1 MKTKRNI
8 YSFLTASLALLVPSP
23 GRFAYGITL
32 LFMLNLLM
40 LAGTFFKHLVKSL
53 GLDDLLP
60 VLLAVFLM
68 TISVIFK
75 QVIIITSPL
84 TALTLGFII
93 YMPAV
98 SSFLIGN
105 LYSQD
110 SDSISKNL
118 QMNMKESIMFSIFA
132 LAVFLFRD
140 IFGYGTIS
148 LPAASGLVEIPLI
161 KVKEGGFYPGI
172 FWATIPGAL
181 VIIALS
187 LAFYV
192 HVLAKFNL
200 IKEQEESNAN
210 A

>member
-23 GRFAYGITL
+23 GRFAYGIIL
-32 LFMLNLLM
+32 LLMLNLLM
-40 LAGTFFKHLVKSL
+40 LAGTLFKHLVKV
-53 GLDDLLP
+53 LDLDELLP

-68 TISVIFK
+68 TVSVIFK
-75 QVIIITSPL
+75 QLLIMLSPL
-84 TALTLGFII
+84 AALTLGFII

-105 LYSQD
+105 LYSQN
-110 SDSISKNL
+110 SDNIKENL
-118 QMNMKESIMFSIFA
+118 AVNLKESFLFSIFA

-148 LPAASGLVEIPLI
+148 LPSASGLVEIPLL

-187 LAFYV
+187 LAIYV
-192 HVLAKFNL
+192 RVISKFNQ

>member
-23 GRFAYGITL
+23 GRFAYGIIL

-40 LAGTFFKHLVKSL
+40 LAGTLFKHLVKV
-53 GLDDLLP
+53 LDLDELLP

-68 TISVIFK
+68 TVSVIFK
-75 QVIIITSPL
+75 QLLITLSPL
-84 TALTLGFII
+84 AALTLGFII

-105 LYSQD
+105 LYSQN
-110 SDSISKNL
+110 SDDIKENL
-118 QMNMKESIMFSIFA
+118 AVNLKESILFSIFA

-148 LPAASGLVEIPLI
+148 LPAASGLVEISLL
-161 KVKEGGFYPGI
+161 KVREGGFYPGI

-187 LAFYV
+187 LAIYV
-192 HVLAKFNL
+192 HVISKFNQV
-200 IKEQEESNAN
+200 KEQEESNAN

>member
-23 GRFAYGITL
+23 GRFAYGIIL

-40 LAGTFFKHLVKSL
+40 LAGTLFKHLVKV
-53 GLDDLLP
+53 LDLDELLP

-68 TISVIFK
+68 TVSVIFK
-75 QVIIITSPL
+75 QLLITLSPL
-84 TALTLGFII
+84 AALTLGFII

-105 LYSQD
+105 LYSQN
-110 SDSISKNL
+110 SDNIKENL
-118 QMNMKESIMFSIFA
+118 AVNLKESILFSIFA

-148 LPAASGLVEIPLI
+148 LPAASGLVEISLL
-161 KVKEGGFYPGI
+161 KVREGGFYPGI

-187 LAFYV
+187 LAIYV
-192 HVLAKFNL
+192 HVISKFNQV
-200 IKEQEESNAN
+200 KEQEESNAN

>member
-23 GRFAYGITL
+23 GRFAYGILL

-40 LAGTFFKHLVKSL
+40 LAGTLFKHLVKV
-53 GLDDLLP
+53 LDLDELLP

-68 TISVIFK
+68 TVSVIFK
-75 QVIIITSPL
+75 QLLITLSPL
-84 TALTLGFII
+84 AALTLGFII

-105 LYSQD
+105 LYSQN
-110 SDSISKNL
+110 SDNIKENL
-118 QMNMKESIMFSIFA
+118 AVNLKESILFSIFA

-148 LPAASGLVEIPLI
+148 LPAASGLVEISLI
-161 KVKEGGFYPGI
+161 KVREGGFYPGI

-187 LAFYV
+187 LAIYV
-192 HVLAKFNL
+192 HVISKFNQV
-200 IKEQEESNAN
+200 KEQEESNAN

>member
-23 GRFAYGITL
+23 GRFAYGIIL

-40 LAGTFFKHLVKSL
+40 LAGTLFKHLVKV
-53 GLDDLLP
+53 LDLDELLP

-68 TISVIFK
+68 TVSVIFK
-75 QVIIITSPL
+75 QLLITLSPL
-84 TALTLGFII
+84 AALTLGFII

-105 LYSQD
+105 LYSQN
-110 SDSISKNL
+110 SDNIKENL
-118 QMNMKESIMFSIFA
+118 AVNLKESILFSIFA

-148 LPAASGLVEIPLI
+148 LPAASGLVEISLI
-161 KVKEGGFYPGI
+161 KVREGGFYPGI

-187 LAFYV
+187 LAIYV
-192 HVLAKFNL
+192 HVISKFNQV
-200 IKEQEESNAN
+200 KEQEESNAN